1 MVRKSKV
8 DWVEIAV
15 AMPVI
20 ILVGMHVVG
29 IMLDSFLGTKNM
41 FSAIFA
47 GVSGVGVIIY
57 YYRVVWA
64 KARDYVRRA

>member
-1 MVRKSKV
+1 MTSKAKV

-15 AMPVI
+15 AVPVI
-20 ILVGMHVVG
+20 ILVGMYVVG

-41 FSAIFA
+41 FSMIFA
-47 GVSGVGVIIY
+47 GVGGVGVVIY

-64 KARDYVRRA
+64 KARDYTQRA